1 MAGEFSVPGNPGP
14 FCISFKIA
22 NATTGESN
30 TDLSRDGGNTLWV
43 APKNGSI
50 VGIGVACSA
59 AITAGSATFRAHSA
73 STEIADASYPAPVCS
88 SANRHS
94 YATVRPRALTF
105 SAGDALGVSV
115 TTTTTLDA
123 TNTLD
128 FDADLYVILDND

>member
-1 MAGEFSVPGNPGP
+1 MSALNGRVVA
-14 FCISFKIA
+14 ISFKIA

-30 TDLSRDGGNTLWV
+30 TDLTRDSGASLWV
-43 APKNGSI
+43 APQAGSI
-50 VGIGVACSA
+50 VGIGAACSA

-88 SANRHS
+88 SAARHT
-94 YATVRPRALTF
+94 YAVIRERALTF
-105 SAGDALGVSV
+105 AAGDALGISV

-128 FDADLYVILDND
+128 FDADLYVKFDET